1 MNMVNLIVGPKG
13 CGKTKKFIEL
23 TNNAAAE
30 NPNCVV
36 CIEKGSISTFS
47 VSYNARLIDI
57 DEFDKINT
65 YGEFYAFLCGLVSGN
80 YDIHEIF
87 IDAVLRICGRNMEE
101 FCRFV
106 IELDKFSKAHNVNFT
121 LTVSCNRDDIPGD
134 ALEIVKDLVVLG

>member
-1 MNMVNLIVGPKG
+1 MVNLIVGPKG

-23 TNNAAAE
+23 TNNAAHE

-47 VSYNARLIDI
+47 VSYHARLIDI

-65 YGEFYAFLCGLVSGN
+65 YGEFFAFLCGLISGN

-87 IDAVLRICGRNMEE
+87 IDAILRICGRNMEE
-101 FCRFV
+101 FCRFL
-106 IELDKFSKAHNVNFT
+106 IELDKLSKKHNVNFT
-121 LTVSCNRDDIPGD
+121 LTVSTTKDTIPGD
-134 ALEIVKDLVVLG
+134 ALEVIKDLVVLG